1 MLNSTTPV
9 LPSPARAQ
17 TSPLAN
23 PKTSGAPENQ
33 KLAQQGNQQSTEIL
47 AQNQRLKTPQIT
59 QNPQSP
65 QNTFTQTTTE
75 VIANADIDFTQGN
88 AVDLVFKAAIEG
100 INDALSPYLGE
111 NALEAGYEAGIDVSP
126 EATADRIVSLS
137 TGLFS
142 AYMDQNPDMAEDQAR
157 DTFADII
164 SGGIENGFSEARNI
178 LDGLGVLTGNIAENI
193 DKTYTLVM
201 EGIDNF
207 RQGVVA
213 QTPSESDA
221 NTGIANSPTE
231 NEALPSG
238 TATYT
243 YDEVKQSTNTQSSLF
258 NAKA

>member
-9 LPSPARAQ
+9 LPSPVRAQ

-47 AQNQRLKTPQIT
+47 AQNQRLKTPPAT
-59 QNPQSP
+59 QNPKS
-65 QNTFTQTTTE
+65 TFTPTTTE

-88 AVDLVFKAAIEG
+88 AVDLAFKAAIEG

-142 AYMDQNPDMAEDQAR
+142 AYMEQNPDMAEDQAR

-207 RQGVVA
+207 RQGVVT

-238 TATYT
+238 TATNT